1 MRCSECGFDLEPQMK
16 ECPNCGDGH
25 HTDPDSHFKAAMGS
39 VADGDLEGAVEL
51 LEQCLEA
58 DPEHING
65 RFNLGVALCLADKCD
80 EAIGHLYYVL
90 TKEPDYPGIYTALG
104 EAAFGSYLYHE
115 EQASMKSMAMIHLLK
130 QAIDQD
136 EEDVDAY
143 FTLGNAFL
151 ALGLA
156 EEAVPAL
163 KSALELDSQSPAIY
177 YLLGKSYKQLD
188 RFDEAGLMARKALD
202 LAEPDNQFLEDI
214 ESLVAEL
221 QEGASALKMGNG

>member
-1 MRCSECGFDLEPQMK
+1 MRCSECGCELEPQMT
-16 ECPNCGDGH
+16 ECPNCGGRH
-25 HTDPDSHFKAAMGS
+25 SMDPDSHFKAAMDF
-39 VADGDLEGAVEL
+39 VADGNLEGAIEL
-51 LEQCLEA
+51 LEHCLNA
-58 DPEHING
+58 DPEHLTG

-156 EEAVPAL
+156 EEALPAL
-163 KSALELDSQSPAIY
+163 KSALRLDPQSPAIF
-177 YLLGKSYKQLD
+177 YLIAKSYRELG
-188 RFDEAGLMARKALD
+188 RLREARMMAERALD
-202 LAEPDNQFLEDI
+202 LAQPDNQFLDDI
-214 ESLVAEL
+214 ESLVTEL
-221 QEGASALKMGNG
+221 QEEALAL